1 MMEFH
6 GPTEDSASVR
16 RRRPQYGRTFRSSS
30 MRFQIVHRT
39 RYAYASP
46 VRESFNEI
54 RLQPVSNEHQTVES
68 FLLKIL
74 PPSRLRHYD
83 DFYKNVVHHF
93 EIPEPHTAVLVE
105 AMTTVSTRSIALPLE
120 ATPASLDRLSECA
133 RTERC
138 FDYLLPSRYVEWDP
152 EAWRLAVD
160 AIQGATDIW
169 QAAVAVMRFIHGHFR
184 YTPLS
189 THVHTH
195 MRQVI
200 EQRQGVCQDFA
211 HVMLGLCRSLKIPA
225 LYVSG
230 YLATESASATHAWI
244 EVFVPD
250 VGWRGLDPTH
260 NRAVDENY
268 VKIAVGRDYADVTPV
283 SGHYK
288 GTLDRRMEVT
298 VDIRKLE

>member
-1 MMEFH
+1 
-6 GPTEDSASVR
+6 
-16 RRRPQYGRTFRSSS
+16 

-46 VRESFNEI
+46 VKESFNEI
-54 RLQPVSNEHQTVES
+54 RLKPVTNEHQNVES
-68 FLLKIL
+68 FLLKII

-93 EIPEPHTAVLVE
+93 EVPEPHSSVLVE
-105 AMTTVSTRSIALPLE
+105 ALTTVSTKSIALPLD
-120 ATPASLDRLSECA
+120 ATPAPLSRLPECA
-133 RTERC
+133 KTERC
-138 FDYLLPSRYVEWDP
+138 FDYLLPSRYVDWDP
-152 EAWRLAVD
+152 ESWRLAVD
-160 AIQGATDIW
+160 TTQGITDIW
-169 QAAVAVMRFIHGHFR
+169 QAAVAIMRFIHGNFR

-195 MRQVI
+195 MRQVLQ
-200 EQRQGVCQDFA
+200 QRQGVCQDFA
-211 HVMLGLCRSLKIPA
+211 HVMLGLCRSQKIPA

-230 YLATESASATHAWI
+230 YLATESASASHAWI

-260 NRAVDENY
+260 NCAVDENY

-298 VDIRKLE
+298 VDISRLE